1 MTRDSSLALIDQLVD
16 DLAPVKPV
24 PPLWQSVAAI
34 LAAGAVVAVTVL
46 LTPGMRLGV
55 WQDMAGDAGY
65 LGVLLGLAVIGV
77 AGCAAGLASAIPG
90 RRTTVAISG
99 AVVLVG
105 ITLAVAASTVL
116 STWSAAVSRSS
127 TAVDV
132 ECIGWALVFSVVP
145 IGVGL
150 GLTRHTWAARPALTA
165 GLTLLGASAL
175 GAGVVHLCCPLLD
188 GRHLLLAHCSTPFL
202 VAALG
207 GVTLAGWMRRWA
219 R

>member
-24 PPLWQSVAAI
+24 PPLWQSVTAI
-34 LAAGAVVAVTVL
+34 LAAGAVVAVTVS
-46 LTPGMRLGV
+46 LTPGLRRGV